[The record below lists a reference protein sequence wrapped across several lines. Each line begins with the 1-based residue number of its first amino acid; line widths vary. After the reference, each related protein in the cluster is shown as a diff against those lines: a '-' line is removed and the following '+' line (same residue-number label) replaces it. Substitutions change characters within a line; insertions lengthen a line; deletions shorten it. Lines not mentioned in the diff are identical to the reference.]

1 MWEMQDEFESKVK
14 EHFNHMM
21 SDAAEG
27 ATTKAQRQEQAC
39 ANRTVLQ
46 IDAKAEP
53 PTRSILE
60 MSADKARGFLLKPV
74 SYCSIDI
81 PDYIDFTQVLAET
94 AQVLDSSKLSS
105 MQKHSPRDESSVNY
119 TLLANKDGRHAWR
132 PFQIIHPAS
141 YVSLVQTLT
150 AADVWAAVTDGFA
163 AFSDL
168 PRIDCLSIPVESQT
182 KRSDKAEQVTQWWQG
197 IEQRSIELSL
207 EYSYVLHA
215 DISDCYGSI
224 YTHSIPWALHTRS
237 IAKVKR
243 KQSDLPGNEIDGAIQ
258 DMREGQTNGIPQG
271 SVVMDFIA
279 EMVLGYADKLLAER
293 LGTGEVTDYHILRY
307 RDDYRVFV
315 NSPEV
320 GELILRTLTEVL
332 IDLGLKLNGSK
343 TSQAQPVV
351 RASLKP
357 DKWAWLLHK
366 QRDFNLQKH
375 MLGIHA
381 HGTEFPNAGSLLIAM
396 SAFHKQLM
404 RANKVRAPLPMIGI
418 ALDIAIHSPRVFPA
432 CAAVISRLLQELD
445 SDRERRDVLQ
455 KILTRIR
462 TLPNVGTM
470 EVWLQRISH
479 PIQAELSYTEQICEI
494 VRTPGGSLWNND
506 WISSKPLLTALGHDI
521 IDRDALDKLSEV
533 VQPDE
538 IDLFSYE

>member
-1 MWEMQDEFESKVK
+1 MDEKAAAQSK
-14 EHFNHMM
+14 
-21 SDAAEG
+21 
-27 ATTKAQRQEQAC
+27 
-39 ANRTVLQ
+39 
-46 IDAKAEP
+46 
-53 PTRSILE
+53 SILT
-60 MSADKARGFLLKPV
+60 MSADEARRFLLKPV
-74 SYCSIDI
+74 SYCSIDF
-81 PDYIDFTQVLAET
+81 PDYIDFTQVLTET
-94 AQVLDSSKLSS
+94 ATLLDTASLSS
-105 MQKHSPRDESSVNY
+105 MQDHTPRDESGVNY

-132 PFQIIHPAS
+132 PFQIIHPAL

-150 AADVWAAVTDGFA
+150 AEDAWKAITDRFA
-163 AFSDL
+163 TFSSL

-182 KRSDKAEQVTQWWQG
+182 KRSDQAEQVTQWWQG
-197 IEQRSIELSL
+197 IEQRSIELSI
-207 EYSYVLHA
+207 EYQYVLHA

-224 YTHSIPWALHTRS
+224 YTHSIPWALHTRPV
-237 IAKVKR
+237 AKAKR
-243 KQSDLPGNEIDGAIQ
+243 KRGELLGNEIDGTIQ

-279 EMVLGYADKLLAER
+279 EMVLGYADELLAER
-293 LGTGEVTDYHILRY
+293 LDAAGVTEYYILRY

-315 NSPEV
+315 NNPEL

-366 QRDFNLQKH
+366 QRDFNLQKQL
-375 MLGIHA
+375 LGIHA
-381 HGTEFPNAGSLLIAM
+381 HGTEFPNAGSLMIAM
-396 SAFHKQLM
+396 SAFHKRLM
-404 RANKVRAPLPMIGI
+404 RAKKVRAPLPMIGV

-432 CAAVISRLLQELD
+432 CAAVISRLLQELG
-445 SDRERRDVLQ
+445 SNQERRDVLQ
-455 KILTRIR
+455 KVLTRIR
-462 TLPNVGTM
+462 TLPNVGTL

-479 PIQAELSYTEQICEI
+479 PIQAQLGYEEQICEI
-494 VRTPGGSLWNND
+494 VRSPGDSLWNND
-506 WISSKPLLTALGHDI
+506 WISSKPLLKALGQDI
-521 IDRDALDKLSEV
+521 VDRKALGILSVV

>member
-1 MWEMQDEFESKVK
+1 
-14 EHFNHMM
+14 M
-21 SDAAEG
+21 SPN
-27 ATTKAQRQEQAC
+27 TP
-39 ANRTVLQ
+39 
-46 IDAKAEP
+46 P

-60 MSADKARGFLLKPV
+60 MSADEARGFLLKPV
-74 SYCSIDI
+74 SYCSIEI
-81 PDYIDFTQVLAET
+81 PDYIDFTQVLTET
-94 AQVLDSSKLSS
+94 AKVLESAKLSS
-105 MQKHSPRDESSVNY
+105 MQKHSPRDESGVNY

-132 PFQIIHPAS
+132 PFQVIHPAL

-150 AADVWAAVTDGFA
+150 TKDAWKLITDRFTA
-163 AFSDL
+163 ISRL

-182 KRSDKAEQVTQWWQG
+182 KRSDQAEQVTQWWQG

-207 EYSYVLHA
+207 EYQYVLHA
-215 DISDCYGSI
+215 DISDCYGAI
-224 YTHSIPWALHTRS
+224 YTHSIPWALHTRPV
-237 IAKVKR
+237 AKARR
-243 KQSDLPGNEIDGAIQ
+243 KCNELLGNEIDGAIQ

-279 EMVLGYADKLLAER
+279 EMVLGYADELLAER
-293 LGTGEVTDYHILRY
+293 LDAAGVTEYHILRY

-315 NSPEV
+315 NNPEL

-332 IDLGLKLNGSK
+332 IDLGLKLNGSE

-375 MLGIHA
+375 LLGIHA
-381 HGTEFPNAGSLLIAM
+381 HGTEFPNAGSLMIAM
-396 SAFHKQLM
+396 SAFHKRLM
-404 RANKVRAPLPMIGI
+404 RAKKVRAPLPMIGV

-445 SDRERRDVLQ
+445 SDQERRDVLQ
-455 KILTRIR
+455 KVLTRIR

-479 PIQAELSYTEQICEI
+479 PIQAGLSYEEQICKV
-494 VRTPGGSLWNND
+494 VRSPGSSLWNND
-506 WISSKPLLTALGHDI
+506 WISSKPLLAALGHDI
-521 IDRDALDKLSEV
+521 IDREALAKLSVV

>member
-1 MWEMQDEFESKVK
+1 MT
-14 EHFNHMM
+14 
-21 SDAAEG
+21 AE
-27 ATTKAQRQEQAC
+27 EAC
-39 ANRTVLQ
+39 T
-46 IDAKAEP
+46 
-53 PTRSILE
+53 
-60 MSADKARGFLLKPV
+60 FLLKSA
-74 SYCSIDI
+74 SYCSIDV
-81 PDYIDFTQVLAET
+81 PDYLNFTHVLTET
-94 AQVLDSSKLSS
+94 AKVLDSAKLSS
-105 MQKHSPRDESSVNY
+105 MQDHSPRDEPGVNY

-132 PFQIIHPAS
+132 PFQVIHPAL
-141 YVSLVQTLT
+141 YVSLVQILT
-150 AADVWAAVTDGFA
+150 AEDAWKLITDRFT
-163 AFSDL
+163 AFSSR

-182 KRSDKAEQVTQWWQG
+182 KRSDQAEQVTQWWQG
-197 IEQRSIELSL
+197 FEQRSIELSL

-224 YTHSIPWALHTRS
+224 YTHSIPWALHTRP
-237 IAKVKR
+237 IAKATRKR
-243 KQSDLPGNEIDGAIQ
+243 SDLVGNEIDGAIQ

-279 EMVLGYADKLLAER
+279 EMVLGYADELLAER
-293 LGTGEVTDYHILRY
+293 LDAAGVTEYHILRH

-315 NSPEV
+315 NNPEL

-366 QRDFNLQKH
+366 QRDLNLQKH
-375 MLGIHA
+375 LLGIHA
-381 HGTEFPNAGSLLIAM
+381 HGTEFPNAGSLMIAM
-396 SAFHKQLM
+396 SAFHKRLM
-404 RANKVRAPLPMIGI
+404 RAKKVRAPLPMIGV

-445 SDRERRDVLQ
+445 SDQERRDVLQ
-455 KILTRIR
+455 KVLTRIR

-479 PIQAELSYTEQICEI
+479 PIQAELSYEEQICEI
-494 VRTPGGSLWNND
+494 VRRPGGNLWNND
-506 WISSKPLLTALGHDI
+506 WISSNPLLTALGHDI
-521 IDRDALDKLSEV
+521 IDREALTNLSVV

>member
-1 MWEMQDEFESKVK
+1 
-14 EHFNHMM
+14 M
-21 SDAAEG
+21 SPN
-27 ATTKAQRQEQAC
+27 T
-39 ANRTVLQ
+39 
-46 IDAKAEP
+46 P
-53 PTRSILE
+53 PPNRSILE
-60 MSADKARGFLLKPV
+60 MSAHEARAFLLKPE
-74 SYCSIDI
+74 SYCSIDL
-81 PDYIDFTQVLAET
+81 PDYINFTGVLVET
-94 AQVLDSSKLSS
+94 ETVLKASELSTK
-105 MQKHSPRDESSVNY
+105 QKASARKESDVNY
-119 TLLANKDGRHAWR
+119 TLLANKDGRYAWR
-132 PFQIIHPAS
+132 PFQVVHPAL
-141 YVSLVQTLT
+141 YVSLVDTLT
-150 AADVWAAVTDGFA
+150 ADDAWKAITDRFT
-163 AFSDL
+163 AFSAH
-168 PRIDCLSIPVESQT
+168 PQVDCLSIPLESQT
-182 KRSDKAEQVTQWWQG
+182 KRSDQAEQVARWWQG

-207 EYSYVLHA
+207 EYEYVLHA

-224 YTHSIPWALHTRS
+224 YTHSIPWALHTRP
-237 IAKVKR
+237 IAKAKR
-243 KQSDLPGNEIDGAIQ
+243 KRSELLGNEIDGAIQ

-279 EMVLGYADKLLAER
+279 EMVLGYADELLAKR
-293 LGTGEVTDYHILRY
+293 LHDAGVTEYHILRY

-315 NSPEV
+315 NNPEL

-343 TSQAQPVV
+343 TSHAQPVV

-375 MLGIHA
+375 LLGIHA
-381 HGTEFPNAGSLLIAM
+381 HGTEYPNAGSLMIAM
-396 SAFHKQLM
+396 SAFHKRLM
-404 RANKVRAPLPMIGI
+404 RAKKVRAPLPMIGV

-445 SDRERRDVLQ
+445 SDQERRDVLQ
-455 KILTRIR
+455 KVLARIR

-479 PIQAELSYTEQICEI
+479 PIQAELSYEEQICKV
-494 VRTPGGSLWNND
+494 VRSPGSSLWNND
-506 WISSKPLLTALGHDI
+506 WISLKPLLTALGHDI
-521 IDRDALDKLSEV
+521 IDREALAKLSVV

>member
-1 MWEMQDEFESKVK
+1 M
-14 EHFNHMM
+14 
-21 SDAAEG
+21 
-27 ATTKAQRQEQAC
+27 
-39 ANRTVLQ
+39 
-46 IDAKAEP
+46 DAKADS

-60 MSADKARGFLLKPV
+60 MSADEARGFLLNPA
-74 SYCSIDI
+74 SYCRIDL
-81 PDYIDFTQVLAET
+81 PDYIDFTEVLVET
-94 AQVLDSSKLSS
+94 AKELDAATLPS
-105 MQKHSPRDESSVNY
+105 MQKHSPRDESGVNY
-119 TLLANKDGRHAWR
+119 SLLANKDGRHAWR
-132 PFQIIHPAS
+132 PFQIIHPAL
-141 YVSLVQTLT
+141 YASLVQSLT
-150 AADVWAAVTDGFA
+150 AEDAWKTITARFAV
-163 AFSDL
+163 FSDL

-182 KRSDKAEQVTQWWQG
+182 KRSDQAEQVTQWWQG

-207 EYSYVLHA
+207 EYQYVLHA

-224 YTHSIPWALHTRS
+224 YTHTIPWALHTRPV
-237 IAKVKR
+237 AKAKR
-243 KQSDLPGNEIDGAIQ
+243 KRGDLLGNEIDGAIQ

-271 SVVMDFIA
+271 SVVMDFVA
-279 EMVLGYADKLLAER
+279 EMVLGYADELLTER
-293 LGTGEVTDYHILRY
+293 LNAVTVPEYHILRY

-315 NSPEV
+315 NNPEL

-375 MLGIHA
+375 LLGIHA
-381 HGTEFPNAGSLLIAM
+381 HGTEYPNAGSLMIAM
-396 SAFHKQLM
+396 SAFHKRLM
-404 RANKVRAPLPMIGI
+404 RPKKVPAPLPMIGI

-432 CAAVISRLLQELD
+432 CAAVISRLLQGLD
-445 SDRERRDVLQ
+445 TEQTRLDILQ

-479 PIQAELSYTEQICEI
+479 PIQADLDYEEKICNL

-521 IDRDALDKLSEV
+521 IDRDALGKLSIV